1 MKGCSDMKRFS
12 ALILAIIMTLS
23 LFACGKKGNDKFR
36 IATSFYPVYVTA
48 LNITDGAQN
57 IELTNL
63 TDSDYGCVHNYM
75 ISTEDIKKLDG
86 TRIFIANGLEME
98 NFIAKNSLGIPR
110 LEVIESGEDMP
121 NIISE
126 NEKDN
131 PHYWMNIENAISQCD
146 KISASLGKAD
156 PANAEL
162 YKNNAEVYKEKL
174 SVLLEE
180 AQSRMEKLK
189 GKEMVA
195 LDDSFEYF
203 ADEFGIKFTNLLA
216 KHGDKISGEKIEE
229 AVDYIKSRRI
239 KTVYVSMGEDES
251 NAVRT
256 IAKATGCKVVALDT
270 LTRGNINNETKDAY
284 FKAIRA
290 NINIL
295 EENMD
300 E

>member
-1 MKGCSDMKRFS
+1 MKRFS
-12 ALILAIIMTLS
+12 ALILAIIMMLS
-23 LFACGKKGNDKFR
+23 LFSCAEKGNDKFR
-36 IATSFYPVYVTA
+36 IATSFYPVYVAA

-57 IELTNL
+57 IELSNL

-75 ISTEDIKKLDG
+75 ISTDDMKKLDG

-126 NEKDN
+126 NEIDN

-146 KISASLGKAD
+146 KISDALGKAD
-156 PANAEL
+156 PL
-162 YKNNAEVYKEKL
+162 NAEVYKENAEKYKAKL
-174 SVLLEE
+174 SELLEE
-180 AQSRMEKLK
+180 ARSRMEKLE

-203 ADEFGIKFTNLLA
+203 ADEFGIKFTNVLS
-216 KHGDKISGEKIEE
+216 KHGEKISAEKIDE
-229 AVDYIKSRRI
+229 AVEYIKSRRI
-239 KTVYVSMGEDES
+239 KTVYVSMGEEGKDTT
-251 NAVRT
+251 RT

-270 LTRGNINNETKDAY
+270 VTRGDINKETKDAY
-284 FKAIRA
+284 IKAIRK
-290 NINIL
+290 NLDIL
-295 EENMD
+295 EENMA
-300 E
+300 